1 MFLFK
6 EGQFRTGECSF
17 ILPDGF
23 YLEDGDGNEDRMIA
37 KTSDKRATVIW
48 RISDSEDEIEESLKR
63 FLSSEP
69 ELTLLSELLPLT
81 VNNLSG
87 YQIFLKDGSVEIFEA
102 KFPLT
107 NNKTLTFIVET
118 RGRSI
123 LDLIASPEIHIA
135 LNGLHAI

>member
-23 YLEDGDGNEDRMIA
+23 YLEDGDGNEDGMMA
-37 KTSDKRATVIW
+37 KTSDKKATVIW
-48 RISDSEDEIEESLKR
+48 RISDSEDGREDDLKTLLISES
-63 FLSSEP
+63 
-69 ELTLLSELLPLT
+69 ELTLLSEVLPLT

-107 NNKTLTFIVET
+107 NNKVLTFIVET
-118 RGRSI
+118 RDQSI
-123 LDLIASPEIHIA
+123 LDLIASPEIRIA
-135 LNGLHAI
+135 LNGLYAI